1 MYQHLQ
7 CIVLISL
14 LLTLSAAP
22 ASAAL
27 APELA
32 RPESARPELASDVTG
47 QHIMLMRKNRQLR
60 GTTAGTTIKVSSSCW
75 YLYEGNKSA
84 VVETI

>member
-1 MYQHLQ
+1 MYQHVQ
-7 CIVLISL
+7 RFVLLSL
-14 LLTLSAAP
+14 LSTLSPAA
-22 ASAAL
+22 AVV

-32 RPESARPELASDVTG
+32 QPELAGDVTG